1 MEQLAVIQ
9 ALNSIKI
16 ASNIIVYTDSMY
28 IVGTYNNN
36 WQRQMKILKIK
47 RKVAIKRQ
55 NDMK

>member
-1 MEQLAVIQ
+1 MI
-9 ALNSIKI
+9 LNS
-16 ASNIIVYTDSMY
+16 D
-28 IVGTYNNN
+28 TYNNN